1 MSFKL
6 REAPGAACCSATIG
20 PRSAL
25 VLLGA
30 LALACSSD
38 NGPSDAPLPP
48 ASENEPP
55 SSEPPPGAIDE
66 PPPEAMERECAPGRL
81 PRRAVWL
88 SDIQFA
94 NTITHLLGQEALP
107 EDRVPDPAFKPFSQ
121 KGVVVNT
128 SLLRERLDLA
138 ESAAA
143 SLGERFTELSG
154 CAADG
159 DACARDFVTSFAERA
174 FRRPLGEAERA
185 QLLGVYE
192 LGSEGSVAE
201 GAELAAQAIIA
212 SPSFNY
218 RTELGDVGADA
229 TGNVSV
235 NDRELA
241 SLLSFWITDG
251 PPDDELTRVAGEGG
265 LSEPAELERQVQRL
279 LTAPEAQ
286 DAITLTLM
294 SAWGVSNL
302 FGATKDPALFPGYG
316 PLLQSNMFEETRLFL
331 NQALWSS
338 GGSLGDVLTSRKTFV
353 NAALAELYGVPFTG
367 SAPTEFVATELPAGQ
382 RAGLLTQAS
391 VLTGRARSDNTSVVA
406 RGLFVRSA
414 LLCLAPPPPPPEDVI
429 AQVQALLAADLSERE
444 RAEFRAMTSPCN
456 GCHATMDA
464 YGLMLERY
472 DAIGR
477 YRSEL
482 DGEPIDAAI
491 EVGEAAGFPGNF
503 ADVGEFTGTVAQAP
517 QFTSCIARH
526 LAVYATGDD
535 ALSARSCELDAFDT
549 LIPTDAS
556 LAQIVVQ
563 LAGSPLL
570 RTRSGETQ

>member
-1 MSFKL
+1 VSSTL
-6 REAPGAACCSATIG
+6 REAPGVACRSATIRLR
-20 PRSAL
+20 PAL

-38 NGPSDAPLPP
+38 EGSSDSPLTP
-48 ASENEPP
+48 AGEDDPP
-55 SSEPPPGAIDE
+55 SSEPAPGSLDE

-94 NTITHLLGQEALP
+94 NTITHLLGPEALP
-107 EDRVPDPAFKPFSQ
+107 SDRVPDPAFKPFSQ

-138 ESAAA
+138 ERAAA

-154 CAADG
+154 CAADA

-174 FRRPLGEAERA
+174 FRRPLGDAERV

-192 LGSEGSVAE
+192 LGAGANVAA

-218 RTELGDVGADA
+218 RTEFGDVGADA
-229 TGNVSV
+229 SGSLSM

-251 PPDDELTRVAGEGG
+251 PPDDELARVAAEGG
-265 LSEPAELERQVQRL
+265 LSEPTTLERQVQRL
-279 LTAPEAQ
+279 LAAPEAQ

-331 NQALWSS
+331 NRALWSS
-338 GGSLGDVLTSRKTFV
+338 GGSLADVLTSRTSYV

-367 SAPTEFVATELPAGQ
+367 SDPTEFVATELPAGE

-391 VLTGRARSDNTSVVA
+391 VLSGRARSDNTSVVA

-414 LLCLAPPPPPPEDVI
+414 LLCLQPPPPPPEDVI

-444 RAEFRAMTSPCN
+444 RADFRAMTSPCS

-472 DAIGR
+472 DAVGR

-482 DGEPIDAAI
+482 DGEPIDAAV
-491 EVGEAAGFPGNF
+491 EVGVAAGFPGTF
-503 ADVGEFTGTVAQAP
+503 ADVGEFTATVAQAP

-535 ALSARSCELDAFDT
+535 ALSARSCELDAFDDLT
-549 LIPTDAS
+549 PADAS